1 MVYIY
6 NHEHSIN
13 FASINN
19 DVFILVVG
27 PRHVVLRQE
36 IKIYTRII
44 AKVISDIVHFEII
57 ERNILFVIEAEC
69 NDQLIIIFLFEKVVG
84 TCWIDVVN
92 LLHGACFDVKLV
104 QVVQT
109 LNRVI
114 FFMCTTLDVDQIP
127 TISRNAGHVP

>member
-44 AKVISDIVHFEII
+44 AQIISDIVHFEII

-69 NDQLIIIFLFEKVVG
+69 ND
-84 TCWIDVVN
+84 
-92 LLHGACFDVKLV
+92 
-104 QVVQT
+104 
-109 LNRVI
+109 
-114 FFMCTTLDVDQIP
+114 
-127 TISRNAGHVP
+127 